1 MPDTKFY
8 LTDHSRE
15 LLFDFIQSQGGELVP
30 DLLYDKPEYEIVKDV
45 NQFMEYIETKTV
57 RFYIISKKFDDEG
70 LVITKNRF
78 SEKPIYH
85 VVQRV
90 GGPYIDLALYRGW
103 ADDATVKMK
112 STHVGYYARFLDKD
126 DFSIEYKASE
136 ELKDFYKGMLK
147 FLRSLCKKVNI
158 NEKNYY
164 IDKNSDGY

>member
-1 MPDTKFY
+1 MPDTNFY

-30 DLLYDKPEYEIVKDV
+30 DLHYDKPEYEIVKDV

-57 RFYIISKKFDDEG
+57 RFYIISKKFQERDLWVNENE
-70 LVITKNRF
+70 LMAPPNYYI
-78 SEKPIYH
+78 
-85 VVQRV
+85 VQRV
-90 GGPYIDLALYRGW
+90 GGPYIHLALYRGW

-158 NEKNYY
+158 NGKNYY
-164 IDKNSDGY
+164 IDKNSDGD